1 MTRELRRQRRR
12 AAIEARKLEAKRR
25 LAGAAAGPLPVADPG
40 AAGHRV
46 RPRTRRA
53 GAPSWGLSA
62 LLAIDTLVTIE
73 GRSIEQRVA
82 LARRL
87 RVERRRG

>member
-1 MTRELRRQRRR
+1 
-12 AAIEARKLEAKRR
+12 
-25 LAGAAAGPLPVADPG
+25 
-40 AAGHRV
+40 
-46 RPRTRRA
+46 
-53 GAPSWGLSA
+53 